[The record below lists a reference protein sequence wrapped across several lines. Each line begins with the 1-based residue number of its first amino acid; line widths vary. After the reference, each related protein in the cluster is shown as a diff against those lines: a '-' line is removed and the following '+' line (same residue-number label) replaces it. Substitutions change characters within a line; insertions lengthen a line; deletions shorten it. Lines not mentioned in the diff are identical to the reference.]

1 MTVIVATTGRLC
13 QCFEQSK
20 PIAKCLIQTRW
31 QLNTRRV
38 EASNHYRGGLTLSP
52 AKG

>member
-1 MTVIVATTGRLC
+1 MALIVATPGRLC
-13 QCFEQSK
+13 QCFEQSI
-20 PIAKCLIQTRW
+20 PVATGLVQTRRR
-31 QLNTRRV
+31 LNTRRI